1 VVSRS
6 CASNSQPNPPDHT
19 HTHPPPIMD
28 FRHKHTKRVL
38 PRVATFVPEP
48 PVLLGPAPE
57 IVAPTRVLG
66 RSPDST
72 DSSDSSQTSCPGG
85 DGSGKCQKGVGSSTF
100 TLPIVLGI
108 V

>member
-1 VVSRS
+1 
-6 CASNSQPNPPDHT
+6 
-19 HTHPPPIMD
+19 MD
-28 FRHKHTKRVL
+28 LRHKHTKRLL
-38 PRVATFVPEP
+38 PRVASLVQEP
-48 PVLLGPAPE
+48 PALLEPAGE
-57 IVAPTRVLG
+57 IVLPTRVLG

-72 DSSDSSQTSCPGG
+72 DSSDSSETSCPGG